1 MESIKQSIS
10 GSRPGSII
18 FPNDFRATGSQ
29 DAIKM
34 ALSRLVKSNQ
44 LKRIAHG
51 IYYSPFIDPL
61 LGEMMPSPEAVA
73 QNLAN
78 RERVKIMPA
87 GGFALNKLGFSTQ
100 VPTKLV
106 YLTDG
111 HPRKLKIG
119 NATIEFKA
127 TTPKKMAMVGK
138 LSSLLIL
145 ALEELDLEHIPD
157 NIKIRIKHILQVEER
172 GDLLNDMRLAPAR
185 IYNYLVRLLKE
196 LDDDSIF
203 SLINQPE
210 CQAGF
215 P

>member
-1 MESIKQSIS
+1 MDTIRHSLTEIC
-10 GSRPGSII
+10 PGSII

-51 IYYSPFIDPL
+51 IYYRPFNDPV

-73 QNLAN
+73 QNLAD

-87 GGFALNKLGFSTQ
+87 GAFAQNKLGFSTQ

-111 HPRKLKIG
+111 HPRKINIG
-119 NATIEFKA
+119 KATIEFKA

-145 ALEELDLEHIPD
+145 ALEELDLENISD
-157 NIKIRIKHILQVEER
+157 NIKKKIKHILQVEDR
-172 GDLLNDMRLAPAR
+172 ADLLNDLRLAPAS
-185 IYNYLVRLLKE
+185 IYNYLVRLMKE
-196 LDDDSIF
+196 LENDPIF
-203 SLINQPE
+203 SQINKTQ
-210 CQAGF
+210 
-215 P
+215 